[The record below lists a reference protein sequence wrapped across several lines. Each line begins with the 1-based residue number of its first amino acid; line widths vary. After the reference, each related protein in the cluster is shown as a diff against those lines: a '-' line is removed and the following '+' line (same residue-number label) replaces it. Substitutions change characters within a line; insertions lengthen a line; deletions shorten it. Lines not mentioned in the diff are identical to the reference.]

1 MDLDALDQ
9 CTDDVTLGVELQRGQ
24 TIVDGRGE
32 FLQPVDHQKQLD
44 LTGMLALGCVDLCLH
59 LLQLDFQLSHLG
71 IEIDFVDKP
80 LGIAVNEPRFASL

>member
-1 MDLDALDQ
+1 MTDVRIGIDPKDHHNLLMMDLDALDQ
-9 CTDDVTLGVELQRGQ
+9 RTDDVTLGGELQRVQ

-59 LLQLDFQLSHLG
+59 LLQLGF
-71 IEIDFVDKP
+71 
-80 LGIAVNEPRFASL
+80 